1 MKKLFICVMTSLCST
16 LAFADA
22 DLVVKPAAI
31 YGSNGTMEVV
41 INKPNTT
48 AFQFDVKLP
57 AGISVSAFGTE
68 SGDRKFEKNQVDAS
82 TNTWRFLSYDE
93 KNATF
98 DVGTTFNV
106 TLAAAAN
113 AEEGE
118 AETEAIILVDP
129 NGNSTEVEN
138 GSSAVSLGA
147 SIKITSDNEMTTYVG
162 NSGLD
167 FTDREELAYVV
178 TGIIGN
184 NVMMTRVK
192 KVPAGTPIVVKGT
205 KGTHNIPGAKITG
218 LYYKN
223 LLIGNNTDASINVT
237 PEGTDQFLRFTTSG
251 FQTFTDT
258 KSVGAHKA
266 YVRAKALPAA
276 NAGADWSPL
285 KIGDGKRTSLCADV
299 DLDFSDQTDIKPY
312 IAMGYNNGNVVITSI
327 KKVPAGTPVYILG
340 PKGEYTIKSSAAQAV
355 YENMMVGNNSD
366 ASITINDTEGE
377 YTNLYVATTGF
388 TRFTG
393 TKSVSAHKSY
403 LQILTSYL
411 PASSRG
417 ISDGSIVCGE
427 TEAETLIIPI
437 FGSLEGGNGNTTSI
451 RSFDETLSDDAWYNL
466 SGQRIDTPTKKGL
479 YIKNGKKVVVK

>member
-16 LAFADA
+16 FAFADA

-31 YGSNGTMEVV
+31 YGSTGTMEVV
-41 INKPNTT
+41 INKANTT
-48 AFQFDVKLP
+48 AFQFDAKLP
-57 AGISVSAFGTE
+57 VGVSVSAFGTE
-68 SGDRKFEKNQVDAS
+68 SGDRKFEKALVDAS
-82 TNTWRFLSYDE
+82 TNTWRFLTYDE

-118 AETEAIILVDP
+118 AETESIILVDP
-129 NGNSTEVEN
+129 NGNSTDVEN

-147 SIKITSDNEMTTYVG
+147 SIEIKSSGMTTYVC

-167 FTDREELAYVV
+167 FTDREEQAFVV
-178 TGIIGN
+178 TGIVGN
-184 NVMMTRVK
+184 KVMMTRVK
-192 KVPAGTPIVVKGT
+192 KVPAGTPIVVKGSE
-205 KGTHNIPGAKITG
+205 GIHNIPGAKITG

-237 PEGTDQFLRFTTSG
+237 PEGDDQFLRFTTSG
-251 FQTFTDT
+251 FQTFSET

-276 NAGADWSPL
+276 KAGSDLPL
-285 KIGDGKRTSLCADV
+285 KIGSGQRTSLCANV
-299 DLDFSDQTDIKPY
+299 DLDFSDQTKLTAY
-312 IAMGYNNGNVVITSI
+312 IAMGYNGSVVITSV
-327 KKVPAGTPVYILG
+327 KKASAGTPLYI
-340 PKGEYTIKSSAAQAV
+340 KGEAGDYTIKSAAAQTV
-355 YENMMVGNNSD
+355 YDNMLVGNNTED
-366 ASITINDTEGE
+366 KITINPTDGE
-377 YTNLYVATTGF
+377 YTNLYVATSGF
-388 TRFTG
+388 STFSESR
-393 TKSVSAHKSY
+393 SVGAHKSY

-437 FGSLEGGNGNTTSI
+437 LGSIEGNNDNTTSI
-451 RSFDETLSDDAWYNL
+451 RTFDEVQSDDAWYNL
-466 SGQRIDTPTKKGL
+466 SGQRIDTPSKKGL

>member
-41 INKPNTT
+41 INKANTT

-98 DVGTTFNV
+98 DAGTTFNV

-178 TGIIGN
+178 TGIVGN

-205 KGTHNIPGAKITG
+205 KGTHNIP
-218 LYYKN
+218 Y
-223 LLIGNNTDASINVT
+223 
-237 PEGTDQFLRFTTSG
+237 
-251 FQTFTDT
+251 
-258 KSVGAHKA
+258 
-266 YVRAKALPAA
+266 
-276 NAGADWSPL
+276 
-285 KIGDGKRTSLCADV
+285 
-299 DLDFSDQTDIKPY
+299 
-312 IAMGYNNGNVVITSI
+312 
-327 KKVPAGTPVYILG
+327 
-340 PKGEYTIKSSAAQAV
+340 AQH
-355 YENMMVGNNSD
+355 G
-366 ASITINDTEGE
+366 
-377 YTNLYVATTGF
+377 
-388 TRFTG
+388 
-393 TKSVSAHKSY
+393 
-403 LQILTSYL
+403 
-411 PASSRG
+411 
-417 ISDGSIVCGE
+417 
-427 TEAETLIIPI
+427 
-437 FGSLEGGNGNTTSI
+437 
-451 RSFDETLSDDAWYNL
+451 
-466 SGQRIDTPTKKGL
+466 
-479 YIKNGKKVVVK
+479 

>member
-16 LAFADA
+16 FAFADA
-22 DLVVKPAAI
+22 DLVVKPAVI
-31 YGSNGTMEVV
+31 YGGSGTMEVV
-41 INKPNTT
+41 INKGGQT
-48 AFQFDVKLP
+48 AFQFDAKLP
-57 AGISVSAFGTE
+57 TGISVSAFGTE
-68 SGDRKFEKNQVDAS
+68 SGNRKFEKALVDAS
-82 TNTWRFLSYDE
+82 TNTWRFLTYDE
-93 KNATF
+93 ENAAF
-98 DVGTTFNV
+98 DAGTTFNV

-129 NGNSTEVEN
+129 NGNSTDVEN

-147 SIKITSDNEMTTYVG
+147 SIAIGSTGMTTYVC

-167 FTDREELAYVV
+167 FTDREEEAYVV
-178 TGIIGN
+178 TGIVGK
-184 NVMMTRVK
+184 NVLMTRVK

-205 KGTHNIPGAKITG
+205 AGTHNIPGAKVTG

-237 PEGTDQFLRFTTSG
+237 PEGSDQFLRFTTSG
-251 FQTFTDT
+251 FQTFSDT

-266 YVRAKALPAA
+266 YVRAKALPEAK
-276 NAGADWSPL
+276 AGADWSPL

-299 DLDFSDQTDIKPY
+299 DLDFSDQTAIKPY

-327 KKVPAGTPVYILG
+327 KKVPAGTPVYVLG

-366 ASITINDTEGE
+366 ASITINPTDGE

-388 TRFTG
+388 STFKEAR
-393 TKSVSAHKSY
+393 SVGAHKSY

-437 FGSLEGGNGNTTSI
+437 LGSIEGNNDNTTSI
-451 RSFDETLSDDAWYNL
+451 RTFDEVQSDDVWYNL
-466 SGQRIDTPTKKGL
+466 SGQRIDTPSKKGL